1 LNPSDNP
8 IFSVG
13 QRRGY
18 NPGMAVLISVLG
30 IAFAAFCVWLTVRI
44 VNRRERW
51 AKWTLAGVTIG
62 LPLLYAISIGPACW
76 MTLQVYIGGEQI
88 KWNRALIIY
97 IPLARMILENPPPDS
112 RFGHLLCWWM
122 TLGVPKG
129 QRAIIPLEAKATAR
143 LLMLDPA
150 DL

>member
-1 LNPSDNP
+1 
-8 IFSVG
+8 
-13 QRRGY
+13 
-18 NPGMAVLISVLG
+18 MALFVSIIG
-30 IAFAAFCVWLTVRI
+30 IALAAFCVWLTVRI
-44 VNRRERW
+44 INRRERW
-51 AKWTLAGVTIG
+51 AKWTLAGVVG
-62 LPLLYAISIGPACW
+62 LPILYVLSFGPACW
-76 MTLQVYIGGEQI
+76 MTSQVYIGGEQI
-88 KWNRALIIY
+88 RWNRALIIY